1 MTRLWQKPWPLAALL
16 IAAAQMTACGSG
28 PSFTT
33 AGRTGSAP
41 ADGEAIRV
49 FAGPCLGSPEQD
61 PRAVQPGPFAL
72 GAVLAPVAGAF
83 ASSFAQAA
91 VSALG
96 NAAKAA
102 GTDRTTTLIG
112 IGTAPSLTGLLDAV
126 RQLGPE
132 ESVCM
137 QVVVGR
143 FASADTAPGERSGLG
158 SLQERL
164 RLANIPLTAPP
175 RLTVEYQL
183 QFPPSAVSGRA
194 PAFRLRESWRVANGT
209 LVGQSASSAG
219 QELVISVFI
228 VPFDADISRA
238 TPASVPVERSSTSLA
253 RYFDPTSRIAPTTLW
268 LPLSEDIMAKP
279 LNLLVSIAET
289 QNGDA
294 FLAAL
299 GEALTSSQTTAAVG
313 TAASTLAQRAVS
325 SEARRDARLADL
337 AAERTRTDEALRAY
351 ADAEQAISDARAC
364 TTRCDR
370 LAAKA
375 RVYASLAQ
383 RRFTTIG
390 LPAPQFDLSGL

>member
-1 MTRLWQKPWPLAALL
+1 MTRCSSKLLSLACVLAVGVQ
-16 IAAAQMTACGSG
+16 ISACSTG
-28 PSFTT
+28 PTFTT
-33 AGRTGSAP
+33 AGRSGSAP
-41 ADGEAIRV
+41 AAGEAIRV

-61 PRAVQPGPFAL
+61 PFVVQPGAFAL

-112 IGTAPSLTGLLDAV
+112 IGTAPSMTALLEAV
-126 RQLGPE
+126 RQSGSG
-132 ESVCM
+132 ESVCV
-137 QVVVGR
+137 QAVVGQ
-143 FASADTAPGERSGLG
+143 FVSADTDASERSGLG
-158 SLQERL
+158 SLRERL
-164 RLANIPLTAPP
+164 RLANIPLAAPP
-175 RLTVEYQL
+175 RLAVEYQL

-194 PAFRLRESWRVANGT
+194 PAFRLRETWRVANGT
-209 LVGQSASSAG
+209 LVGQAASSAG
-219 QELVISVFI
+219 QELVISVFL
-228 VPFDADISRA
+228 VPFDADIARA
-238 TPASVPVERSSTSLA
+238 TPASVPVERSSVSLA
-253 RYFDPTSRIAPTTLW
+253 RYYDPTTRVAPTTLW

-279 LNLLVSIAET
+279 LNILVSVAET

-299 GEALTSSQTTAAVG
+299 GEALTNSQTTSAVG
-313 TAASTLAQRAVS
+313 TAASTLAQRAVNP
-325 SEARRDARLADL
+325 EARRDARLAEL
-337 AAERTRTDEALRAY
+337 AAERTRADDALRAY

-375 RVYASLAQ
+375 RVYVSLAR

-390 LPAPQFDLSGL
+390 LPAPEFDLSGL